1 MPSVGLW
8 RRKSV
13 LTVSSLNWYNDK
25 NSGCKT
31 FYGTLM
37 ELPIND
43 KELNTIVS
51 ALRLGGDAA
60 LYQKMKNIKDLKE
73 EHPTSYKEL
82 AREQFG
88 FVL

>member
-1 MPSVGLW
+1 MSSETLYNY
-8 RRKSV
+8 
-13 LTVSSLNWYNDK
+13 LTNTK
-25 NSGCKT
+25 N
-31 FYGTLM
+31 M

-43 KELNTIVS
+43 QELATIVS

-60 LYQKMKNIKDLKE
+60 LYQKMNTIKE
-73 EHPTSYKEL
+73 IREANPGGPYKKI